1 MHQKLRVF
9 ILMIANL
16 GLVVVFSV
24 TLMSHDYNKQP
35 KLGVA
40 GLVWVMALFVPW
52 PQSSDHLDHSV
63 NLPKPPPPFIQGGLG
78 GHFSLLFFLYR
89 MLTRC
94 ACMMRFMSFDWEFD
108 RRHIAAKAFG
118 VCQQTPKLQSASRW
132 ADSTVWRAARRNF
145 SGGPSSCWPVN
156 PNLSLLS

>member
-1 MHQKLRVF
+1 MRQKLRVF
-9 ILMIANL
+9 ILIIANL
-16 GLVVVFSV
+16 GLVVVSSV
-24 TLMSHDYNKQP
+24 TLMSLMSHDYNKQS

-40 GLVWVMALFVPW
+40 GLVWVMVLFVPW

-63 NLPKPPPPFIQGGLG
+63 NLLKPPPQSSRGGLG
-78 GHFSLLFFLYR
+78 DTSLCFFFLYW

-94 ACMMRFMSFDWEFD
+94 ARMMRFMSFDWEFD

-145 SGGPSSCWPVN
+145 SGGPSSC
-156 PNLSLLS
+156 